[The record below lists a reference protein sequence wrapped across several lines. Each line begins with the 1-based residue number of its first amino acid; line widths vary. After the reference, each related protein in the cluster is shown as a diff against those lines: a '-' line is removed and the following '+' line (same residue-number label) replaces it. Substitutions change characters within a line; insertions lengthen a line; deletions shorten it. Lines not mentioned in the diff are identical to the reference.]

1 MFVQETFCYH
11 ICQLP
16 VGFHWLPDRLQR
28 DGTLFPWPP
37 RHLQGTDWEVNR
49 SRRSFWM
56 CTLVVTQQAPT
67 RTCNILQPKTRS
79 HNTWVISNKVMVQ
92 RSCAL
97 QITLTFLS
105 VLYGLAIVNLARGL
119 SFEESADG
127 LHTTEIHWEIVSKQS
142 SRGPSRTSTRM
153 WLRLGLQD
161 VRKES
166 TLVWHRRRGHR
177 RTSCTSGR
185 SLPLTP
191 SPEPRTVWERS
202 SKMRRLQ
209 SSCNVIPPRSRWDNG
224 VLAYMATD
232 DMSCH
237 VMTWH
242 DSSWNLIIFW
252 MTQTQL
258 FGIYLCP
265 SIFTPVPLHWM
276 SSFVNHGQNP
286 QELERKAK
294 ETKDLDEWHKN
305 CGKGVWKD
313 RSWNLWHLYG
323 QAWTSKTFIQFFM
336 IRTEVPRVIN
346 NLIWMHSFF
355 PAKCWSMPW
364 VWGTCRLNSEC
375 ATHQQQRVESRQQ
388 LSETDFMLILFVFNT
403 WRQDLK
409 LQQQR
414 FPHLEKNKVGF
425 LRFRGLFSCNIAFY
439 SVIICVIRMRK

>member
-127 LHTTEIHWEIVSKQS
+127 LHTTEIHWEIDSKQS

-346 NLIWMHSFF
+346 NLIWMHIVSFPQSAEACHEF
-355 PAKCWSMPW
+355 GVLVGWIVNVQPTNNNGWNP
-364 VWGTCRLNSEC
+364 GNSS
-375 ATHQQQRVESRQQ
+375 QK
-388 LSETDFMLILFVFNT
+388 LILCWFYLSLTPGDRTWNCSSSASHT
-403 WRQDLK
+403 WRRTRLAFCVSAASS
-409 LQQQR
+409 LAT
-414 FPHLEKNKVGF
+414 L
-425 LRFRGLFSCNIAFY
+425 LFTVS
-439 SVIICVIRMRK
+439 